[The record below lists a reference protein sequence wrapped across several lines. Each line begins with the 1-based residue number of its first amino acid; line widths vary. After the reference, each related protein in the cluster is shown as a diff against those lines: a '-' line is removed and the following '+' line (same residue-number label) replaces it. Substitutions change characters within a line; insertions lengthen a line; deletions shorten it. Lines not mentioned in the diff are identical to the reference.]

1 MKVGDLVSFLDESGE
16 GEIIDIDGNTILVD
30 VQGFQKSYDISEII
44 KREQGFENKIIN
56 SQVIN
61 KDVSVSTKVKRAIDS
76 EVFVVDLHASAI
88 PNFRN
93 QLKGH
98 NILLFQMETAK
109 NHLESAR
116 KNRLKKMIFIIV
128 WLSSRTILNY
138 IINVNWFR
146 SVNIHHGTIPLLSYL
161 NHLLYLYQIFHMVMM
176 NKMRSM

>member
-116 KNRLKKMIFIIV
+116 KNRLKKMIFIHGNGSGTLKYQLEQ
-128 WLSSRTILNY
+128 WLNSLSFISY
-138 IINVNWFR
+138 QDASYR
-146 SVNIHHGTIPLLSYL
+146 SFGQGAIEVK
-161 NHLLYLYQIFHMVMM
+161 LY
-176 NKMRSM
+176 NSK

>member
-16 GEIIDIDGNTILVD
+16 GQIIDIDGNTILVD
-30 VQGFQKSYDISEII
+30 VQGFHKSYDISKII
-44 KREQGFENKIIN
+44 KREHGFEAQIIN
-56 SQVIN
+56 SRVIN
-61 KDVSVSTKVKRAIDS
+61 KDASVSRKVKRAVDS

-116 KNRLKKMIFIIV
+116 KNRLKKMIFIHGNGSGTLKYQLEQ
-128 WLSSRTILNY
+128 WLSS
-138 IINVNWFR
+138 
-146 SVNIHHGTIPLLSYL
+146 LSYISYQDASYRSFGQGAIEVK
-161 NHLLYLYQIFHMVMM
+161 LY
-176 NKMRSM
+176 NSK

>member
-16 GEIIDIDGNTILVD
+16 GQIIDIDGNTILVD

-61 KDVSVSTKVKRAIDS
+61 KDVSVSTKVKMAIDS

-116 KNRLKKMIFIIV
+116 KNRLKKMIFIHGNGSGTLKYQLEQ
-128 WLSSRTILNY
+128 WLNSLSFISY
-138 IINVNWFR
+138 QDASYR
-146 SVNIHHGTIPLLSYL
+146 SFGQGAIEVK
-161 NHLLYLYQIFHMVMM
+161 LY
-176 NKMRSM
+176 NSK

>member
-16 GEIIDIDGNTILVD
+16 GQIIDIDGNTILVD

-116 KNRLKKMIFIIV
+116 KNRLKKMIFIHGNGSGTLKYQLEQ
-128 WLSSRTILNY
+128 WLNSLSFISY
-138 IINVNWFR
+138 QDASYR
-146 SVNIHHGTIPLLSYL
+146 SFGQGAIEVK
-161 NHLLYLYQIFHMVMM
+161 LY
-176 NKMRSM
+176 NSK

>member
-16 GEIIDIDGNTILVD
+16 GEIIEIDGNTILVD

-116 KNRLKKMIFIIV
+116 KNRLKKMIFIHGNGSGTLKYQLEQ
-128 WLSSRTILNY
+128 WLNSLSFISY
-138 IINVNWFR
+138 QDASYR
-146 SVNIHHGTIPLLSYL
+146 SFGQGAIEVK
-161 NHLLYLYQIFHMVMM
+161 LY
-176 NKMRSM
+176 NSK

>member
-16 GEIIDIDGNTILVD
+16 GEIIEIDGNTILVD

-109 NHLESAR
+109 NHLEVAR
-116 KNRLKKMIFIIV
+116 KNRLKKMIFIHGNGSGTLKYQLEQ
-128 WLSSRTILNY
+128 WLSS
-138 IINVNWFR
+138 
-146 SVNIHHGTIPLLSYL
+146 LSYISYQDASYRSFGQGAIEVK
-161 NHLLYLYQIFHMVMM
+161 LY
-176 NKMRSM
+176 NSK

>member
-16 GEIIDIDGNTILVD
+16 GEIINIDGNKIIVD

-44 KREQGFENKIIN
+44 KREHGFEAQIIN
-56 SQVIN
+56 SRVIN
-61 KDVSVSTKVKRAIDS
+61 KDASVSRKVKRAVDS

-109 NHLESAR
+109 NHLEAAR
-116 KNRLKKMIFIIV
+116 KNRLKKMIFIHGNGSGTLKYQLEQ
-128 WLSSRTILNY
+128 WLNS
-138 IINVNWFR
+138 
-146 SVNIHHGTIPLLSYL
+146 LSYISYQDASYKSYGQGAIEVK
-161 NHLLYLYQIFHMVMM
+161 LY
-176 NKMRSM
+176 NSK

>member
-116 KNRLKKMIFIIV
+116 KNRLKKMIFIHGNGSGTLKYQLEQ
-128 WLSSRTILNY
+128 WLNS
-138 IINVNWFR
+138 
-146 SVNIHHGTIPLLSYL
+146 LSYISYQDASYKSYGQGAIEVK
-161 NHLLYLYQIFHMVMM
+161 LY
-176 NKMRSM
+176 NSK

>member
-1 MKVGDLVSFLDESGE
+1 MKVGDVVSFLDESGE

-116 KNRLKKMIFIIV
+116 KNRLKKMIFIHGNGSGTLKYQLEQ
-128 WLSSRTILNY
+128 WLNSLSFISY
-138 IINVNWFR
+138 QDASYR
-146 SVNIHHGTIPLLSYL
+146 SFGQGAIEVK
-161 NHLLYLYQIFHMVMM
+161 LY
-176 NKMRSM
+176 NSK

>member
-116 KNRLKKMIFIIV
+116 KNRLKKMIFIHGNGSGTLKYQLEQ
-128 WLSSRTILNY
+128 WLNS
-138 IINVNWFR
+138 
-146 SVNIHHGTIPLLSYL
+146 LSYISYQDASYRSFGQGAIEVK
-161 NHLLYLYQIFHMVMM
+161 LY
-176 NKMRSM
+176 NSK

>member
-16 GEIIDIDGNTILVD
+16 GQIIDIDGNTILVD

-61 KDVSVSTKVKRAIDS
+61 KDVSVSTKVKMAIDS

-116 KNRLKKMIFIIV
+116 KNRLKKMIFIHGNGSGTLKYQLEQ
-128 WLSSRTILNY
+128 WLNSISFISY
-138 IINVNWFR
+138 QDASYR
-146 SVNIHHGTIPLLSYL
+146 SFGQGAIEVK
-161 NHLLYLYQIFHMVMM
+161 LY
-176 NKMRSM
+176 NSK